1 MKNLSSIIY
10 QNLGISPVVQQ
21 RVFTSLVLLF
31 ALALL
36 RILLLRIVTRR
47 TGNSLILHDWRKAVN
62 CGTGFIAAA
71 SMGYVW
77 FADFESLS
85 LFVGLTLAAV
95 IISLKELVL
104 NVAGWLTIIARKP
117 FEVGH
122 RIQIGATAGDVIELG
137 LLEFSVMEISS
148 WSGSDQTTG
157 RVLHI
162 PNSKIFSETLANFSK
177 GLDFIWD
184 EITFTVTFES
194 NWAKAKEILKN
205 IGRQNA
211 QDTLKTAQ
219 AHDKD
224 PSKQVT
230 ICFDNSRSEIF
241 TAVKQSGIELS
252 LRFVCQ
258 LREKRLVEN
267 DLWEDILTAFALCD
281 DIEFAYPTQRLYN
294 APVESKAASNMSHA
308 QFVS

>member
-1 MKNLSSIIY
+1 MKNISSIIY

-21 RVFTSLVLLF
+21 RLFTSIVLLF
-31 ALALL
+31 ALALI
-36 RILLLRIVTRR
+36 RVLLLRIVTRR
-47 TGNSLILHDWRKAVN
+47 VGNSLILNDWRKAVN
-62 CGTGFIAAA
+62 CGIVFMAITLM
-71 SMGYVW
+71 SYTW

-85 LFVGLTLAAV
+85 LFVGLTLAAL
-95 IISLKELVL
+95 IITLKELIL
-104 NVAGWLTIIARKP
+104 NIAGWLTIIARKP

-122 RIQIGATAGDVIELG
+122 RIQVGTTAGDVVELG

-184 EITFTVTFES
+184 EITLVITFES

-205 IGRQNA
+205 IARQNA
-211 QDTLKTAQ
+211 QDMLKTAQ

-224 PSKQVT
+224 PSKQVN
-230 ICFDNSRSEIF
+230 ISYDSSRLEIF

-267 DLWEDILTAFALCD
+267 DLWEDILTAFALCE

-294 APVESKAASNMSHA
+294 APAEGKAASNMSHA